1 MPSPVLENWNIKV
14 KETNIAIQD
23 KHGVGWGSPGDSV
36 VKNQSVNAGAEG
48 SILDPGRSIPD
59 PGRSHIPQGN

>member
-1 MPSPVLENWNIKV
+1 M

-23 KHGVGWGSPGDSV
+23 KHGVGWGFPGDSV
-36 VKNQSVNAGAEG
+36 VKNQSVNAGDEG